1 MLRRVLVSA
10 VPRQSRSYYPHV
22 ANPPK
27 LRPSCLTFLG
37 LGAALALSVSV
48 GIAHLDSNDFS
59 NKEATVVD
67 PATSIEFPAVL
78 RIPSKGTLP
87 PFTLIG
93 VGVRVVSFLKIKVY
107 SVAFYADLSNPNLK
121 IPPSASPEEK
131 VQYIVRNTACVLR
144 IGELPYCFDQ
154 LNRPI
159 MRTVVQVPTRNTSY
173 THLRDAFVRT
183 LQMRQRLAHQA
194 GDLSSDEQ
202 LALQAPISQLKTVFP
217 NAPFVKDTPLDIV
230 LTPPDPKRPRA
241 LIIQDLGAI
250 QNEWVA
256 REFVLSYF
264 DGQGNS
270 PALKQSVFD
279 RVAQL

>member
-1 MLRRVLVSA
+1 MLRRVLLSA
-10 VPRQSRSYYPHV
+10 VPRQSRSYHPHV

-27 LRPSCLTFLG
+27 LRPSRLTFLG
-37 LGAALALSVSV
+37 LGAALALSVSA

-144 IGELPYCFDQ
+144 I
-154 LNRPI
+154 
-159 MRTVVQVPTRNTSY
+159 VPTRNTSY

-194 GDLSSDEQ
+194 GDLSPDEQ

-270 PALKQSVFD
+270 PAEYVLWFAW
-279 RVAQL
+279 AQENLAMVLERIHDGITFRLG

>member
-1 MLRRVLVSA
+1 MLRRVLVST
-10 VPRQSRSYYPHV
+10 VPRQGRFHYSRVSYV
-22 ANPPK
+22 PK
-27 LRPSCLTFLG
+27 PRPSRLSSLA
-37 LGAALALSVSV
+37 LGAALALSASVS
-48 GIAHLDSNDFS
+48 IAHLDSNVLSD
-59 NKEATVVD
+59 KEATVAD
-67 PATSIEFPAVL
+67 PATSIEFPTVL
-78 RIPSKGTLP
+78 RIPSKGALP

-93 VGVRVVSFLKIKVY
+93 LGVRVVSFLKIKVY

-144 IGELPYCFDQ
+144 I
-154 LNRPI
+154 
-159 MRTVVQVPTRNTSY
+159 VPTRNTSY

-183 LQMRQRLAHQA
+183 LQTRQRIAQQA

-230 LTPPDPKRPRA
+230 LTPPDTKRPRA

-256 REFVLSYF
+256 RELILSYF

>member
-1 MLRRVLVSA
+1 MLRRVLLSA
-10 VPRQSRSYYPHV
+10 VLRQSKSYYPHV
-22 ANPPK
+22 ANPFKP
-27 LRPSCLTFLG
+27 RPSRLTFLG
-37 LGAALALSVSV
+37 LGAALALSASA

-144 IGELPYCFDQ
+144 I
-154 LNRPI
+154 
-159 MRTVVQVPTRNTSY
+159 VPTRNTSY

-183 LQMRQRLAHQA
+183 LQTRQRLAHQA

-230 LTPPDPKRPRA
+230 LSPPDPRRPRA

>member
-1 MLRRVLVSA
+1 MFRRILVSA
-10 VPRQSRSYYPHV
+10 VPRQSRPYYSHISN
-22 ANPPK
+22 APK
-27 LRPSCLTFLG
+27 IRPSRLNSLA
-37 LGAALALSVSV
+37 LGAALALSVSA
-48 GIAHLDSNDFS
+48 GIAHLDSNVLYD
-59 NKEATVVD
+59 KEATVVD
-67 PATSIEFPAVL
+67 PATSIEFPTIL

-144 IGELPYCFDQ
+144 I
-154 LNRPI
+154 
-159 MRTVVQVPTRNTSY
+159 VPTRNTSY

-183 LQMRQRLAHQA
+183 LQTRQRVAHQA
-194 GDLSSDEQ
+194 GDLSLDEQ
-202 LALQAPISQLKTVFP
+202 LALQAADFP
-217 NAPFVKDTPLDIV
+217 AKDYTPLDIV
-230 LTPPDPKRPRA
+230 LTPPDPKRSRA
-241 LIIQDLGAI
+241 LIIQDLGAV

-256 REFVLSYF
+256 REFILSYF